1 MDNLEEL
8 EPVVEE
14 VLGKL
19 KISRPFQS
27 KWDTAAFVIFL
38 TFVGT
43 VLLLLLFV
51 CIHCCCHHRCSH
63 HRSSRSQVNV
73 KQERSTGVDNLAL
86 EP

>member
-1 MDNLEEL
+1 MDNPEEL
-8 EPVVEE
+8 QPIVEE

-19 KISRPFQS
+19 KSSQPFQS
-27 KWDTAAFVIFL
+27 TWDTAAFVVFL

-51 CIHCCCHHRCSH
+51 CIHCCCCR

-73 KQERSTGVDNLAL
+73 KKGRSMGVDNLAL

>member
-8 EPVVEE
+8 EPVAEE

-19 KISRPFQS
+19 KSRQPFQS

-38 TFVGT
+38 AFVGT
-43 VLLLLLFV
+43 VLLLMLFV
-51 CIHCCCHHRCSH
+51 CIHCCCCR

-73 KQERSTGVDNLAL
+73 KQERSMGVENLAL

>member
-8 EPVVEE
+8 EPVAEE

-19 KISRPFQS
+19 KSRQPFQS

-43 VLLLLLFV
+43 VLLLMLFV
-51 CIHCCCHHRCSH
+51 CIHCCCYHRCCR

-73 KQERSTGVDNLAL
+73 KQERSMGVENLAL